1 MAVFP
6 DEFKRISMCEIAK
19 EACYILEVTYKGTK
33 IVTKFQIICRDLI
46 SRSMTSNANIAPQ
59 GAPSALSLRTYTFD
73 IIKII
78 K

>member
-19 EACYILEVTYKGTK
+19 EACYILEVTYEGTK

-46 SRSMTSNANIAPQ
+46 PRSMTSNANIAPQ
-59 GAPSALSLRTYTFD
+59 GAPSALSLRIYTFD